1 VALEQVHLTLS
12 FLGELE
18 DATTNRLV
26 AELKSIKTRRF
37 DLNFDKTGCFPNR
50 QRPRVLW
57 IGLKP
62 EPHLNKLADKI
73 VYSVTSC
80 GIPQEERPFSPHI
93 TLARLRQSA
102 DIQTF
107 LGQRTDQIPGFPV
120 HEFILFQSC
129 LTAKGAVHTPLKK
142 FDLLSNK

>member
-1 VALEQVHLTLS
+1 VELEQVHLTLS

-18 DATTNRLV
+18 DATTNRLIT
-26 AELKSIKTRRF
+26 ELKSIKIKRF
-37 DLNFDKTGCFPNR
+37 DLYFDKTGCFPNR

-57 IGLKP
+57 IGKQPVLS
-62 EPHLNKLADKI
+62 LNKLAEKI
-73 VYSVTSC
+73 IYSVSSC
-80 GIPQEERPFSPHI
+80 GIPQEERSFSPHI
-93 TLARLRQSA
+93 TLARLRQPA

-107 LGQRTDQIPGFPV
+107 LGQRTKQIPGFPV

-142 FDLLSNK
+142 FDLQ